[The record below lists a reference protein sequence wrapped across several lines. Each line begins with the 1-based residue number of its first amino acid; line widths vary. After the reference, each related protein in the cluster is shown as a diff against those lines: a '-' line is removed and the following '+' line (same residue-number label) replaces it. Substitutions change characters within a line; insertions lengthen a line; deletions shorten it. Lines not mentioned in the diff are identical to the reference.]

1 MADDY
6 DATSS
11 WLVPN
16 FYKAPENS
24 LFDKEYDY
32 LVSLGH
38 RCCVGQALN
47 YMRKSSFPFDWQVTN
62 IDVLPNIFEKEFKN
76 FYPDSGV
83 DFAHVIYYQDEN
95 NQETDRINEEATW
108 EIYNRRSQRLVKLL
122 KENKRRLLFV
132 RHKYIWYWS
141 KWPDHGAQ
149 YDAHPISH
157 DIEQL
162 TKVSDA
168 IKNVYNN
175 DKFDIMYVYQDMS
188 QLKDFNWDEK
198 GEIEQESFK
207 LPDGVTQQDQ
217 AKEFTYV
224 EQLGFKDKNITPVIV
239 KPNNIRVE
247 GNAMCSAINSFIKL
261 SDVHDFELPYG
272 YQKIKLSRNI
282 DVE

>member
-1 MADDY
+1 MSEY
-6 DATSS
+6 DSS
-11 WLVPN
+11 HGWVVPN
-16 FYKAPENS
+16 FHKTPEDS
-24 LFDKEYDY
+24 LFDREFDY
-32 LVSLGH
+32 MVSLGH

-62 IDVLPNIFEKEFKN
+62 INVLPNIFDNEFKN

-95 NQETDRINEEATW
+95 DQETDKINEEATW

-122 KENKRRLLFV
+122 KENERRLLFV
-132 RHKYIWYWS
+132 RHKYVWYLS

-149 YDAHPISH
+149 YDGNSVKH
-157 DIEQL
+157 DLDQL
-162 TKVSDA
+162 VKVSDS
-168 IKNVYNN
+168 IKEKYKN
-175 DKFDIMYVYQDMS
+175 DKFQIMYVYQDMS
-188 QLKDFNWDEK
+188 EFKEFKWDEK
-198 GEIEQESFK
+198 GEYPQESFK
-207 LPDGVTQQDQ
+207 LPDGVTQQEQ

-224 EQLGFKDKNITPVIV
+224 EQLGFKDKNITPVVV
-239 KPNNIRVE
+239 KPGNVRVE
-247 GNAMCSAINSFIKL
+247 GNAMCSAINSFVKL